1 MKHSP
6 TTVSDILN
14 DLIEVDEEID
24 NLLLVGQQV
33 SLIETAGELYNHLRS
48 LVTDP
53 YLTEAEYK
61 WVCSIGKKWNT
72 TVEEYRKQH
81 PELRDGNT
89 AIDDLLDHLFDG
101 GGFEDDLDGDGVEGW
116 KDS

>member
-14 DLIEVDEEID
+14 DLIEVDEEIN

-61 WVCSIGKKWNT
+61 WVCWPLRAAKNLLRGLVVALHHRRQSRKSWRGLNT
-72 TVEEYRKQH
+72 QRPRPRGE
-81 PELRDGNT
+81 
-89 AIDDLLDHLFDG
+89 
-101 GGFEDDLDGDGVEGW
+101 
-116 KDS
+116 S